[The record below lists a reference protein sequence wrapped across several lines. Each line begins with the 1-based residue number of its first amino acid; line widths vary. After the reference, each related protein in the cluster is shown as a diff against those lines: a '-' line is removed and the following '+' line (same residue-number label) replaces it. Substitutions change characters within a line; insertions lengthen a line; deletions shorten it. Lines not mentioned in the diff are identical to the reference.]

1 MKRKFML
8 SLAAVTVAAL
18 VFTGCQPSRVWAN
31 KKKNKEE
38 KEYRE
43 SETYRRPPPPPP
55 ASRHYASAALIITPS
70 PGFVMKQ
77 HPSNGRYFHRNPSGY
92 LYWKGYDN
100 RFYID
105 QSHLNRISYNR
116 WEYEEWKRYSRQS
129 R

>member
-1 MKRKFML
+1 MKRTFML
-8 SLAAVTVAAL
+8 SFAAVSVAL
-18 VFTGCQPSRVWAN
+18 LLLSSCQPSRVWAT
-31 KKKNKEE
+31 KKKKKED

-43 SETYRRPPPPPP
+43 REVYRQP
-55 ASRHYASAALIITPS
+55 APAPAQRYYASASLVISPS

-77 HPSNGRYFHRNPSGY
+77 HPSNGRYYHRNQAGY

-105 QSHLNRISYNR
+105 ASYLKRLRYSN
-116 WEYEEWKRYSRQS
+116 WEYDEWKKYSRQS